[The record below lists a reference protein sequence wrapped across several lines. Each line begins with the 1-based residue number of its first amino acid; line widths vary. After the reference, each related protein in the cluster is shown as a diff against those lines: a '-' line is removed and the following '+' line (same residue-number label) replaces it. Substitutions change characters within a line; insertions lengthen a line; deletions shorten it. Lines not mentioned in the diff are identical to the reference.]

1 MKEIK
6 FNGSSRFLFV
16 SVVFEKLK
24 ERERER
30 DRRRMSAEDFQKK
43 VSIRDSSLAGEME
56 TECGGSSSSTVGSS
70 RTLVL
75 LRRLLEIQERRA
87 QAYAKLKR
95 FDLWIVYRH

>member
-30 DRRRMSAEDFQKK
+30 EREREGSEED
-43 VSIRDSSLAGEME
+43 
-56 TECGGSSSSTVGSS
+56 
-70 RTLVL
+70 
-75 LRRLLEIQERRA
+75 ER
-87 QAYAKLKR
+87 
-95 FDLWIVYRH
+95 

>member
-24 ERERER
+24 ERKK

-56 TECGGSSSSTVGSS
+56 IERGGSSSSTVGSS

-95 FDLWIVYRH
+95 FDLWSVYRY